1 MSKPDASATKS
12 LEEILASI
20 RKSLA
25 GAGEGSDA
33 ARGPRGAAPMPPA
46 PEPEPLADAA
56 GDGDG
61 LSARLAGALN
71 GPTNGA
77 ALDDDFM
84 ELLAPDDTRPVPP
97 EADATAKPADAR
109 SEGRDPLWFLRQ
121 PVRCGPERRRAS
133 TGGPHAARRGGTA
146 PARPRPRLRPR
157 KKRSSSRGPRSCA
170 RRCRRCSAPRQ
181 SIPRSPGRRRM
192 RPSPRTSPR
201 RHPRGPHLQRRSGL
215 HGCAGQHLHGEDAA
229 LDAAAPAGRRDGQ
242 GCSRARGPAGPRGSW
257 SRRCFARPPLI
268 SVADAAPGP
277 QPPAEAKPANGLLGE
292 PHADAAAKPPPT
304 PVQEPSAAKPA
315 PAAEAPPARSL
326 EQVIG
331 EMLEPFIRQWLDANL
346 PRMVE
351 QVVREEVAR
360 AIAAG
365 PRVPKV

>member
-1 MSKPDASATKS
+1 MSNPDASATKS

-25 GAGEGSDA
+25 GAGEGSEA
-33 ARGPRGAAPMPPA
+33 ARGPRGATPVRPA

-84 ELLAPDDTRPVPP
+84 ELLAPDGTRPVPP

-121 PVRCGPERRRAS
+121 PAAAAQSDGAPAPVARTQPAEGAPPLPQAPAPAAEEEVKLSRPEVLRAS
-133 TGGPHAARRGGTA
+133 LPPLFGAEAEHPAVARTAPDAPKPPVNVAPPA
-146 PARPRPRLRPR
+146 PARAVPAAPIGVDTVAPG
-157 KKRSSSRGPRSCA
+157 STFTA
-170 RRCRRCSAPRQ
+170 RTQ
-181 SIPRSPGRRRM
+181 
-192 RPSPRTSPR
+192 PSMPP
-201 RHPRGPHLQRRSGL
+201 PQP
-215 HGCAGQHLHGEDAA
+215 AGETAKA
-229 LDAAAPAGRRDGQ
+229 AAAPETPPAPA
-242 GCSRARGPAGPRGSW
+242 AREPALFREAAPD
-257 SRRCFARPPLI
+257 L
-268 SVADAAPGP
+268 VADAAPGP
-277 QPPAEAKPANGLLGE
+277 QPPAEAKPANGLLGK

-315 PAAEAPPARSL
+315 PAAEAPAARSL

-346 PRMVE
+346 PRMVD

-360 AIAAG
+360 AIAAS